1 MEKELISWNDRADHY
16 YRVEARVDLNAIRH
30 NLKQVRN
37 KLHKGTKLMVII
49 KADAYG
55 HGAVPIAKALDEEWI
70 DAYGVAIIEE
80 AIELRAAGITKPI
93 LILGY
98 TPKEQYSLVVAY
110 DVTQTVFQYEMA
122 EALSAEA
129 VRQGRPAKIHI
140 KIDTGMSRIGY
151 PDSPESVKEIKQIS
165 QLDGIQIEGLFT
177 HFARADESDKSSTE
191 RQLQRFLDFTDILE
205 REGISIPIKHASNS
219 AGAIDHKRAELNMI
233 RCGIATYGIYP
244 SEEVSRTE
252 VQLIPAMELI
262 THVIY
267 VKEVEAGVGISYGA
281 TYVTGRKTKVAT
293 IPVGYADGY
302 SRNLSNTGKVI
313 IHGQY
318 APIIGRICMD
328 QFMVDVTDI
337 DGVKQGDFV
346 TLLGREGNS
355 YISVE
360 ELAAWSHSFPYE
372 LVCNVGKRI
381 PRVYTTLGTDH
392 YETTLYKGIHTKK
405 LAIISL

>member
-1 MEKELISWNDRADHY
+1 MKKELISWNESADHY

-392 YETTLYKGIHTKK
+392 
-405 LAIISL
+405 